1 LISTLGSRGRRTRPV
16 ITNSPRDMEAVVI
29 NISAWA
35 FPLKETRQ
43 AIVTTAA
50 VPIKFARMAILLP
63 CNL

>member
-1 LISTLGSRGRRTRPV
+1 
-16 ITNSPRDMEAVVI
+16 MEAVVI